1 MKKLVVVAV
10 LLLFSCNS
18 EDAGD
23 CFRTAGEMI
32 SREVEVGK
40 FSRILVNE
48 NIRLVI
54 REGAEYHVTVET
66 GKNLVNDI
74 RVRVQ
79 EGQLVLSGDISCNLF
94 RDYDETTVYVTAPDI
109 SEIRN
114 SSQWDVRSDGVL
126 TYPELRIVSED
137 YQNDYQNTGDFYL
150 ELDTNSFSMVF
161 NNLSNCFVKGKTQ
174 TLSIYLAAGNSR
186 VDASG
191 LEAGDI
197 SIYHRSSNDIIV
209 NPIQRLS
216 GDIYSTGDL
225 ISVNRPPETTVTR
238 HYKGA
243 LIFRD

>member
-1 MKKLVVVAV
+1 M
-10 LLLFSCNS
+10 
-18 EDAGD
+18 
-23 CFRTAGEMI
+23 
-32 SREVEVGK
+32 
-40 FSRILVNE
+40 
-48 NIRLVI
+48 
-54 REGAEYHVTVET
+54 
-66 GKNLVNDI
+66 
-74 RVRVQ
+74 Q

-191 LEAGDI
+191 LEAGDV

-209 NPIQRLS
+209 TRYSVSREISTAQGILFRKPPAGNN
-216 GDIYSTGDL
+216 GDPTL
-225 ISVNRPPETTVTR
+225 
-238 HYKGA
+238 
-243 LIFRD
+243 